1 MHAKVAAPQAS
12 GAPQASAKLVAED
25 LLALWHHLMRGSS
38 HELYAVLTELDL
50 SLPHVKT
57 LHVLADCAG
66 ELSVK
71 EAGERLGLSLPGASR
86 VVDTLLRRGYLTR
99 REDQH
104 DRRIRRVRISE
115 QGADAVRRIDG
126 ARLAGLES
134 FTSSLTDQ
142 QRARLHDALTDLPHH
157 RTTR

>member
-1 MHAKVAAPQAS
+1 MQAKVAAPH
-12 GAPQASAKLVAED
+12 ASAKVLAED

-38 HELYAVLTELDL
+38 RDLYALLAELDL
-50 SLPHVKT
+50 SMAHVKT

-99 REDQH
+99 REDEH
-104 DRRIRRVRISE
+104 DRRIRRVRISA
-115 QGADAVRRIDG
+115 QGADVVRRIDG
-126 ARLAGLES
+126 ARLVGLES
-134 FTSSLTDQ
+134 FTSSLTAE
-142 QRARLHDALTDLPHH
+142 QRTRLHRALTDLPLL
-157 RTTR
+157 RTP

>member
-1 MHAKVAAPQAS
+1 MQAKVAEPQAS
-12 GAPQASAKLVAED
+12 SKVLAED

-38 HELYAVLTELDL
+38 SDLYALLAELDL
-50 SLPHVKT
+50 SMAHVKT

-99 REDQH
+99 REDEH
-104 DRRIRRVRISE
+104 DRRVRRVRVSA
-115 QGADAVRRIDG
+115 QGADVVRRIDG

-134 FTSSLTDQ
+134 FTSSLTAE
-142 QRARLHDALTDLPHH
+142 QRARLHDALADLPHLG
-157 RTTR
+157 TP

>member
-1 MHAKVAAPQAS
+1 VQAKVAASQV
-12 GAPQASAKLVAED
+12 SAKVVAED

-38 HELYAVLTELDL
+38 QELYDVLTELDL
-50 SLPHVKT
+50 SLAHVKT

-99 REDQH
+99 REDEH
-104 DRRIRRVRISE
+104 DRRIRRVRITA
-115 QGADAVRRIDG
+115 QGADVVRRIDG

-134 FTSSLTDQ
+134 FTSSLTDEQ
-142 QRARLHDALTDLPHH
+142 LTRLHEALTDLPHL
-157 RTTR
+157 RTP